1 MCARSCVVGARAV
14 ALASCAMLLAGG
26 IWKAPGL
33 GSGLLS
39 ALIATFVVVS
49 PGIAALLYLT
59 PTIIAQRR
67 DHPQKR
73 AIVAVNLFF
82 GWTFAG
88 WALALGWSIVARKSP
103 TLVAGRRVGVREAA
117 VTPAAVEDGVDRVLR
132 RPTSLAVRA

>member
-1 MCARSCVVGARAV
+1 MVARSCVVGARAV
-14 ALASCAMLLAGG
+14 VLASCAMLLAGG
-26 IWKAPGL
+26 IWNTPGL

-39 ALIATFVVVS
+39 ALIATCVVVI

-59 PTIIAQRR
+59 PTIVAQRR

-82 GWTFAG
+82 GWTLAG

-103 TLVAGRRVGVREAA
+103 PLQAGVAQ
-117 VTPAAVEDGVDRVLR
+117 
-132 RPTSLAVRA
+132 